1 MPIVAAVD
9 RSERAGPIVEE
20 AARLGTALD
29 LPVHVVHVLTREE
42 FVGLE
47 QTSVTQSNRPVP
59 MEDVI
64 DGATRVAE
72 RAIEEAGAEATAVG
86 LMGDPADEVV
96 SYAEEHDAEYLVI
109 AGRKRSPV
117 GKALFGSVVQ
127 SVLLEATCPVV
138 SIRAD

>member
-1 MPIVAAVD
+1 MPIVVAVD

-20 AARLGTALD
+20 AARLGAAMD

-64 DGATRVAE
+64 EGATGVAE
-72 RAIEEAGAEATAVG
+72 RAIDEAGADATAVG
-86 LMGDPADEVV
+86 LMGDPAEEIVA
-96 SYAEEHDAEYLVI
+96 YAEDHDAEYLVI

-127 SVLLEATCPVV
+127 SVLLEAPCPVV
-138 SIRAD
+138 SIRVD

>member
-1 MPIVAAVD
+1 MPIVVAVD

-20 AARLGTALD
+20 AARLGAAMD

-64 DGATRVAE
+64 EGATGVAE
-72 RAIEEAGAEATAVG
+72 RAIDEAGADATAVG
-86 LMGDPADEVV
+86 LMGDPAEEIVA
-96 SYAEEHDAEYLVI
+96 YADEHDAEYLVI

-127 SVLLEATCPVV
+127 SVLLEAPCPVV
-138 SIRAD
+138 SIRVD